1 MKILLG
7 LFFSMCF
14 LIAHAERNVINVG
27 DIINIH
33 GHQAMVFVLDDTG
46 VHGKAMYIGAFRGI
60 DSPWCRNGKHI
71 KKLLDMSNC
80 ENGKLNTEKVTLY
93 ANNNNAWLL
102 FPVFSWCHSL
112 GEEWFI
118 PSLKELEAFINFW
131 LGNEEVFN
139 WDEESELEID
149 SSKPFFKEIN
159 QRLIDSG
166 GIPFINGVYTS
177 TIDKNGKV
185 YVFNYNRIKNTW
197 SLKRMSVTSLDQ
209 NCVGRAFI
217 NF

>member
-1 MKILLG
+1 
-7 LFFSMCF
+7 
-14 LIAHAERNVINVG
+14 
-27 DIINIH
+27 
-33 GHQAMVFVLDDTG
+33 
-46 VHGKAMYIGAFRGI
+46 MYIGAFRGI